1 MKKGSLVFL
10 LAVLA
15 LTTVFACSKGYE
27 SQKSAGDL
35 KVTLSIDRY
44 PLVKGD
50 NSLTVKIADAGG
62 NTINDATVSMR
73 YFMPPMPGMAPMEY
87 KTQAALKGDGY
98 LLSANIPMEGGWKAE
113 VSVMRGGKPAVTT
126 TFNVDA
132 R

>member
-1 MKKGSLVFL
+1 MKKASLVFL
-10 LAVLA
+10 FAALAS
-15 LTTVFACSKGYE
+15 TMVFACAKGYE

-35 KVTLSIDRY
+35 KVTLSVDRY

-50 NSLTVKIADAGG
+50 NSLTVKISDAEGK
-62 NTINDATVSMR
+62 TVNDATVSMR

-98 LLSANIPMEGGWKAE
+98 ALSANIPMEGGWKAE
-113 VSVMRGGKPAVTT
+113 VSVMRGGKPAVSA

>member
-1 MKKGSLVFL
+1 MKKASLVFL
-10 LAVLA
+10 FSALA
-15 LTTVFACSKGYE
+15 LMIFACAKGYE

-35 KVTLSIDRY
+35 KINLSIDRY

-50 NSLTVKIADAGG
+50 NSLTVKIADAEGK
-62 NTINDATVSMR
+62 TINDATVSMR

-87 KTQAALKGDGY
+87 KTQAVLKGDGY
-98 LLSANIPMEGGWKAE
+98 SLSANIPMEGGWKAE
-113 VSVMRGGKPAVTT
+113 VTVLREGKPAATA

>member
-1 MKKGSLVFL
+1 MKKASLVIL
-10 LAVLA
+10 LAALV
-15 LTTVFACSKGYE
+15 LTTVFACAKGYE

-35 KVTLSIDRY
+35 KVTLSVDRY

-50 NSLTVKIADAGG
+50 NSLTVKIVDAEGK
-62 NTINDATVSMR
+62 TINDATVSLR

-87 KTQAALKGDGY
+87 KTQAVLKGDSY
-98 LLSANIPMEGGWKAE
+98 SFSANIPMEGGWKAE
-113 VSVMRGGKPAVTT
+113 VFVMRGGKQTVTT